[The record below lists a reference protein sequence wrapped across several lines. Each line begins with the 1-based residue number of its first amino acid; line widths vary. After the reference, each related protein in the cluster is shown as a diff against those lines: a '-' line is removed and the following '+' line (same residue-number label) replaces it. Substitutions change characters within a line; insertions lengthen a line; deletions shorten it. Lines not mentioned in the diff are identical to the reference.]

1 MAIASKT
8 FIGDAQQATHTTDG
22 SLAKEVEDYISG
34 LTLAGSAGAR
44 EIQVSCASL
53 NGDRIFVIV
62 TAETS

>member
-8 FIGDAQQATHTTDG
+8 FIGDAQEATNTTAG
-22 SLAKEVEDYISG
+22 SLAKEVEDYITG

-44 EIQVSCASL
+44 EVQVSCASL